1 MGRNGTASRRT
12 WAGCGVALAFGA
24 VALAAAVGGAQES
37 FRVTWN
43 VDRSNPA
50 RTRITGQVFNDGR
63 FDVVDV
69 HVTAEAI
76 DAGGTV
82 VARGISF
89 VAASIPPRSSSAYEA
104 AVPAPSSATTF
115 RVRVSSFRLGYGM
128 QQSP

>member
-1 MGRNGTASRRT
+1 
-12 WAGCGVALAFGA
+12 VALALGI
-24 VALAAAVGGAQES
+24 VALTVVAGGAQET

-43 VDRSNPA
+43 VDRSSPA

-63 FDVVDV
+63 FDAVDV
-69 HVTAEAI
+69 SVTAEAI
-76 DAGGTV
+76 DAGGKV

-89 VAASIPPRSSSAYEA
+89 VASSIPPRSSAAFEA

-115 RVRVSSFRLGYGM
+115 RVRVSSFRFGYGM

>member
-12 WAGCGVALAFGA
+12 WAGCGVVLAFGA

-50 RTRITGQVFNDGR
+50 RTRITGQGFNDGR

-69 HVTAEAI
+69 HGTAEAI
-76 DAGGTV
+76 DARGPGG
-82 VARGISF
+82 RPRISF
-89 VAASIPPRSSSAYEA
+89 ASGSMPPPASPAYQA
-104 AVPAPSSATTF
+104 
-115 RVRVSSFRLGYGM
+115 
-128 QQSP
+128 